1 MSCAAARRG
10 INSTLTSCLV
20 EPRDYIQ
27 LIHHCISS
35 KSLTL
40 AKTIHQ
46 QFLKSKFINSPLI
59 LEKLTRLYITCNQL
73 TLARRLFNTISEP
86 VKKSSVVL
94 WNHLIRGYAWEGPYN
109 EAIDLYNE
117 MIDIGVRPSKYTYP
131 FVLKACAGLEAVG
144 DGRLVH
150 DHAERN
156 GFDKDV
162 FVSTALVDFYVKC
175 GCLGDAR
182 KVFDGMCERD
192 VVAWNAMISGASL
205 HGLYEEMI
213 ELVVRMQDAGL
224 VLNSSTVVS
233 VLPAIGEASVLS
245 DGKAVHGYCVRRGF
259 SGEVMVGTGLLDM
272 YAKCGL
278 LDYARK
284 IFGKM
289 GVKNEVSWSA
299 MIGACIICDSTREAL
314 VLYDR
319 MIIENA
325 VSPSPVIL
333 GIVLRACAKLI
344 DLSKGRRIHAYSMK
358 AGFLVDLM
366 VGNTLLSMYA
376 KCGII
381 DDATKFLDEM
391 EWKNPVSFSAVISGC
406 VQNGYAEAALKF
418 FQRMQVSKIKPDVAT
433 MIGLLP
439 ACSYLAALQH
449 GACGHS
455 YSIVR
460 GFSADISICNAL
472 TDMYCKCG
480 KVDVA
485 RLVFDRMHTRDI
497 VSWNAMI
504 VGYGVHGLGT
514 KAISMFYDMLAEGWK
529 PDDVT
534 FIGLLSAC
542 SHSGLV
548 VEGKRFFLS
557 MTQEFNI
564 FPRIEHYLCMVDLLG
579 RAGLLNE
586 AQDFIKMMPIQP
598 DVRIWSALLAACRV
612 HKNVELGEVVSKNIH
627 SLGPEST
634 GNFVLLSN
642 IYSAAGRWDDAADIR
657 NLQRDSGYKKLPG
670 CSWVEINGAIHAF
683 GGGDKSHQHWEEI
696 VKKLEELLGDIKK
709 LGYSVESSFVLHDV
723 EEEEKERI
731 LLYHSEKLAVA
742 FAILSLSPSRPIL
755 VTKNLRVCG
764 DCHLALTYISMME
777 KREIIVR
784 DASRF
789 HHFRSGSCSCGGFW

>member
-10 INSTLTSCLV
+10 INTTRTISLV
-20 EPRDYIQ
+20 EPYDYIQ

-35 KSLTL
+35 KSLSL

-46 QFLKSKFINSPLI
+46 QLYKTQLINNPVL
-59 LEKLTRLYITCNQL
+59 LEKLTRLYITCNQFS
-73 TLARRLFNTISEP
+73 LARRLFNTISVP
-86 VKKSSVVL
+86 VKKSDVVI

-109 EAIDLYNE
+109 EAIDLYSE
-117 MIDIGVRPSKYTYP
+117 MIHIGVRPNKYTYP
-131 FVLKACAGLEAVG
+131 FVLKACAGLQAVD
-144 DGRLVH
+144 DGKLVH
-150 DHAERN
+150 HHAETN

-175 GCLGDAR
+175 GCLEDAR
-182 KVFDGMCERD
+182 KVFDGMCDRD
-192 VVAWNAMISGASL
+192 VVAWNAMIAGASL

-224 VLNSSTVVS
+224 GLNSSTVVS
-233 VLPAIGEASVLS
+233 VLPAIGESSVLS
-245 DGKAVHGYCVRRGF
+245 NGKAVHGYCVRRAF

-272 YAKCGL
+272 YAKCGWL
-278 LDYARK
+278 EYARR
-284 IFGKM
+284 IFGTM

-299 MIGACIICDSTREAL
+299 MIGACVICDSTREAL
-314 VLYDR
+314 AFYDR

-325 VSPSPVIL
+325 VNPSPVVL

-344 DLSKGRRIHAYSMK
+344 DLSKGRRIHGYLMK
-358 AGFLVDLM
+358 AGSLVDLM

-381 DDATKFLDEM
+381 DDATKFLNEM
-391 EWKNPVSFSAVISGC
+391 DWKDSVSFSALISGC
-406 VQNGYAEAALKF
+406 VQNGYAEVALKT
-418 FQRMQVSKIKPDVAT
+418 FQRMQVSKIRPDVAT
-433 MIGLLP
+433 MIGFLP

-455 YSIVR
+455 YSIVL
-460 GFSADISICNAL
+460 GFTADTSICNAL

-514 KAISMFYDMLAEGWK
+514 EAILMFNKMAAEGWK

-548 VEGKRFFLS
+548 ADGKRFFLS
-557 MTQEFNI
+557 MTQEFEI
-564 FPRIEHYLCMVDLLG
+564 FPRTEHYLCMVDLLG

-612 HKNVELGEVVSKNIH
+612 HKNVELGEVVSKKVH

-642 IYSAAGRWDDAADIR
+642 IYSAAGRWDDAADVR
-657 NLQRDSGYKKLPG
+657 NLQRDCGYKKMPG
-670 CSWVEINGAIHAF
+670 CSWVEINGTIHAF
-683 GGGDKSHQHWEEI
+683 VGGDKSHQHWEEI

-709 LGYSVESSFVLHDV
+709 MGYSVESSFVLHDV

-742 FAILSLSPSRPIL
+742 FAILTLSPSKPIL

-764 DCHLALTYISMME
+764 DCHLALTYISMIE
-777 KREIIVR
+777 KREIIIR

-789 HHFRSGSCSCGGFW
+789 HHFRSGTCSCGGFW